1 MSKYRFQQIEPQPA
15 RGKFH
20 EGLWTDPNWI
30 AEEKYDGDR
39 RIAQFCGN
47 VVRFTGRRI
56 SVKDGLFVEK
66 TENVPHLSGLTSLG
80 NKHARGIVGSK
91 APPASLEGTVLDG
104 EMVFLCASDLP
115 KEEGG
120 RSKYVTSI
128 MGSLPEEAVRKQ
140 IERGWLRYVVFDC
153 LRYKGKDITPLP
165 YRNRRE
171 CAEAAVKEWG
181 NPFASISL
189 LSGLMHHQR
198 KGFYE
203 KIVASG
209 GEGVILKRLDAM
221 YGDKSGWVKVKKTST
236 ADVVIMGFIDAKK
249 MSIKKG
255 EDKATLT
262 KYAKAGLIGAV
273 QVGQYEVPI
282 DEQGR
287 VKRVNLKPGSLNRV
301 GLVEVATISGMDDAL
316 RADFTVA
323 PGSFIGK
330 VVEIEHNGREPTGR
344 FRHPRFNRFRDDKK
358 AIDCVVYEGEV

>member
-39 RIAQFCGN
+39 RVAQFCGN

-66 TENVPHLSGLTSLG
+66 TENVPHLSATVHRSYPKQIPMWGVPGALD
-80 NKHARGIVGSK
+80 
-91 APPASLEGTVLDG
+91 GTVLDG

-153 LRYKGKDITPLP
+153 LRYKGKEITPLP

-171 CAEAAVKEWG
+171 CAETAVKEWG
-181 NPFASISL
+181 NPFAELAITANGDKHL
-189 LSGLMHHQR
+189 
-198 KGFYE
+198 FYDT
-203 KIVASG
+203 IVQEHG

-221 YGDKSGWVKVKKTST
+221 YGDKSGWVKVKKTAT
-236 ADVVIMGFIDAKK
+236 ADCVIMGFVPAKE
-249 MSIKKG
+249 MSKKKG
-255 EDKATLT
+255 EDQATLT

-273 QVGQYEVPI
+273 QVGQYRPARK
-282 DEQGR
+282 DEPRAGY
-287 VKRVNLKPGSLNRV
+287 VLE
-301 GLVEVATISGMDDAL
+301 EVATISGMDDAL

-330 VVEIEHNGREPTGR
+330 VVKIEHNGREPTGR
-344 FRHPRFNRFRDDKK
+344 FRHPRFDGFRNDKRAK
-358 AIDCVVYEGEV
+358 DCVIYDGEV

>member
-221 YGDKSGWVKVKKTST
+221 YGDKSGWVKVKRTAT
-236 ADVVIMGFIDAKK
+236 ADVVIMGFIPAKE
-249 MSIKKG
+249 MSKKKG
-255 EDKATLT
+255 EDQATLT

-273 QVGQYEVPI
+273 QVGQYRPARK
-282 DEQGR
+282 DEPRAGY
-287 VKRVNLKPGSLNRV
+287 VLE
-301 GLVEVATISGMDDAL
+301 EVATISGMDDAL

-330 VVEIEHNGREPTGR
+330 VVKIEHNGREPTGR
-344 FRHPRFNRFRDDKK
+344 FRHPRFDGFRNDKRAK
-358 AIDCVVYEGEV
+358 DCVIYDGEV